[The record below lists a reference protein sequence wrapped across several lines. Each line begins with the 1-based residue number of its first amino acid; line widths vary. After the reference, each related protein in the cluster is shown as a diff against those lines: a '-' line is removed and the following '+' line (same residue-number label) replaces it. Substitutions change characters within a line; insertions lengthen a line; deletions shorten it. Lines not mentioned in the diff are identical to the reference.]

1 MAFVNVTTTLP
12 IFFDAF
18 LKSDLSSDLYSVA
31 LPSLFHAIAIFKFAI
46 SPTAAPISLISGA
59 NIFD

>member
-12 IFFDAF
+12 TFFDAF
-18 LKSDLSSDLYSVA
+18 LKSDLSSDLYSVG
-31 LPSLFHAIAIFKFAI
+31 LPFLSQAIAIFKFAI
-46 SPTAAPISLISGA
+46 SPTAAPILLISGP